1 MAYKPV
7 TAPMIRSLADGLDKA
22 AHQLML
28 AAVKMENAA
37 VRDIDF
43 HWVTAANLYGPKM
56 RKFCQDVANNV
67 DRQIEDKKA
76 GRRTAEQVEKERVAK
91 RKKNSGK

>member
-7 TAPMIRSLADGLDKA
+7 TAPMIRSLADGLYKA
-22 AHQLML
+22 ADQLL
-28 AAVKMENAA
+28 AAAVKMEKSA
-37 VRDIDF
+37 VKDIDF
-43 HWVTAANLYGPKM
+43 HWVTASGLYGPKM